1 MQQHAP
7 HTPAADDEITLVE
20 LVQKIRAFFRRVWRE
35 KRIVVYCLL
44 ITLPIGLVIAFGSTK
59 QYSASLRIMPY
70 RAASGSGGLGGLASL
85 AGIKIPS
92 RGAEETVQ
100 PEMYPDIAQSLD
112 FRIAMSETPLYFTSL
127 GDYATP
133 MTYFSEYA
141 EPSFADG
148 VKKYTIGLPK
158 LILGTVI
165 GWFRS
170 EEDSQGLGEDPTPYL
185 AKYPKEY
192 LQLVTA
198 IGNSFTV
205 EPEMLKG
212 FQTITSLKI
221 SATMP
226 DPEAAAGLTKAA
238 ADQLMES
245 VIQFEIRK
253 IKGELEYLEDHH
265 NKMEARY
272 HRAQAALA
280 AFRDRTRNTT
290 SAATQSEMERL
301 QNEFSLSYDLYRSVR
316 AELEQARIKLN
327 RDTPV
332 FTILENVVVPNEP
345 SSPRKGRVLFLS
357 VFLGVFFGVGIIG
370 LRMFWEQI
378 KSQDLP
384 EEPSE
389 SEMS

>member
-1 MQQHAP
+1 MQQNAP
-7 HTPAADDEITLVE
+7 QSPAADDEITLVE

-35 KRIVVYCLL
+35 KRVVVYCLL
-44 ITLPIGLVIAFGSTK
+44 FTITIGLVLAFGSTK
-59 QYSASLRIMPY
+59 EYSASLRIMPY
-70 RAASGSGGLGGLASL
+70 RAASSSGGLGGLAGL

-100 PEMYPDIAQSLD
+100 PEMYPDIAKSLD
-112 FRIAMSETPLYFTSL
+112 FRMAMSETPLYFRSL
-127 GDYATP
+127 GDYVTP
-133 MTYFSEYA
+133 VTYFNEHA

-158 LILGTVI
+158 LVLGKVI
-165 GWFRS
+165 GWFKS
-170 EEDSQGLGEDPTPYL
+170 EEEVTGTGEDPTPYL

-192 LQLVTA
+192 LTLVSS
-198 IGNSFTV
+198 IGERLTV

-212 FQTITSLKI
+212 FQVITSLKI

-226 DPEAAAGLTKAA
+226 DPEAAAGLTKIAS
-238 ADQLMES
+238 DQLMES

-253 IKGELEYLEDHH
+253 IKGELEYLETHH
-265 NKMEARY
+265 EEMEKRY

-280 AFRDRTRNTT
+280 KFRDRTRNTT

-301 QNEFSLSYDLYRSVR
+301 QNEFNMAFDLYRSVR
-316 AELEQARIKLN
+316 SELEQARIKLN

-332 FTILENVVVPNEP
+332 FTVLENVVVPNEP
-345 SSPRKGRVLFLS
+345 SAPRKVRILFLS

-370 LRMFWEQI
+370 FRMFWEQI

-389 SEMS
+389 SEAS